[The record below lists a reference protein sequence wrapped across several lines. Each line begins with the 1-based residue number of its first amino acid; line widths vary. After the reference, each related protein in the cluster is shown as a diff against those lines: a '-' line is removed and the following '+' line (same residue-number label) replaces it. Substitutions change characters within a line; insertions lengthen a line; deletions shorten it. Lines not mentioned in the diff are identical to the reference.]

1 MLVLL
6 DVHLL
11 LHVILDSGCV
21 LLAPLQL
28 CHLLVLTS
36 KLHRLSSLR
45 SCGVVLSIPSGL
57 LTLLYSLSLEGVSL
71 LLLLKSL
78 LLHGSKEL
86 SFVSDFVSDSSLF
99 GLTSEKHCAS
109 VIRDLL

>member
-21 LLAPLQL
+21 LLAPFQL

-78 LLHGSKEL
+78 LLQGSEEL
-86 SFVSDFVSDSSLF
+86 SFLSDFVSDSSLL
-99 GLTSEKHCAS
+99 GLTAEKHGAS

>member
-11 LHVILDSGCV
+11 FHVILNSGCV

-28 CHLLVLTS
+28 CHLLVFTG

-57 LTLLYSLSLEGVSL
+57 LTLLYSLSLESVSL

-78 LLHGSKEL
+78 LLHGTEEL
-86 SFVSDFVSDSSLF
+86 SFFCDFVSDSSLL
-99 GLTSEKHCAS
+99 GLTSEKHGTP